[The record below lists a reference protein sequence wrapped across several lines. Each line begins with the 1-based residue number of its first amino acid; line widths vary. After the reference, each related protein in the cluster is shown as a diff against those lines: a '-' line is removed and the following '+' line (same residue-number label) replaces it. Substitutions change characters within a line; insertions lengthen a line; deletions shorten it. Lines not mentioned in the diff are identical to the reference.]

1 MIRFGVISV
10 VIALACAC
18 SSAPVRIDS
27 RALGNQV
34 SQSPDRF
41 IIAAVEN
48 EPVAYVA
55 RAGSTPRGYDAA
67 ANYGPSSHARQVMR
81 ALESEYGLR
90 EVNAW
95 PIEPLHVHCAVL
107 ELPAGSDRDTVL
119 AALAKDPRIKLTQ
132 PLQTFAT
139 RTENYNDPYVGL
151 QRGFQQMDVADAHPW
166 SRGEGVK
173 IAIID
178 TGADILHPDL
188 RGSIAAAANFVDA
201 DDAQFRRDRHGTEMA
216 GVIAAVANNRE
227 GIVGIAPS
235 ARLLIFKACW
245 QAREDADDARC
256 NSFTLAR
263 ALTAAFDAHAQ
274 VVNLSL
280 AGPDD
285 PLLGGLI
292 REGQRLVGVLFVGAA
307 TDAAEGAN
315 GLLSQA
321 GVIEVASAESGGSAL
336 GPVLYAPGRE
346 ILTLLPGGHYDF
358 ASGAS
363 IATAQVSGVVA
374 LMLARVPQLSAGAA
388 YRLLQDTSSAPAT
401 ADGSVK
407 GVDACA
413 AVVTLLHQGHVTSP
427 TSSVRRCKSAIT
439 ASRCIETALPASGCR
454 PPLVRLRPLQQVA
467 AIDGTHVQIAA
478 AAWRCTAGQR
488 HLAPAGPTAHRR

>member
-1 MIRFGVISV
+1 MIRGFLLGA
-10 VIALACAC
+10 VIAMASAC

-34 SQSPDRF
+34 SVSSDRY
-41 IIAAVEN
+41 IIVAVDNVAA
-48 EPVAYVA
+48 AYVA
-55 RAGSTPRGYDAA
+55 RAGATPRGYDAV
-67 ANYGPSSHARQVMR
+67 ANYGATAHARETLHAVER
-81 ALESEYGLR
+81 EYGLR

-95 PIEPLHVHCAVL
+95 PIGPLQIHCAVL
-107 ELPAGSDRDTVL
+107 EIPSGADRSQLL
-119 AALAKDPRIKLTQ
+119 AALSKDRRVKLTQ

-139 RTENYNDPYVGL
+139 RTEDYNDPYVGL

-173 IAIID
+173 VAIID
-178 TGADILHPDL
+178 TGVDIQHPDL
-188 RGSIAAAANFVDA
+188 RDSIAAAVNFVDA

-227 GIVGIAPS
+227 GIVGVAPN

-245 QAREDADDARC
+245 QAQSDADAAHC

-280 AGPDD
+280 EGPDD
-285 PLLGGLI
+285 PLLGDLI
-292 REGQRLVGVLFVGAA
+292 REGQHRGILFVGAA
-307 TDAAEGAN
+307 PDAAGVQT
-315 GLLSQA
+315 GLLHRA
-321 GVIEVASAESGGSAL
+321 GIIEVASAESHSMIDS
-336 GPVLYAPGRE
+336 VLYAPGRE

-374 LMLARVPQLSAGAA
+374 LMLAKNPGLSAASA
-388 YRLLQDTSSAPAT
+388 YRLLRDTSSSLQT
-401 ADGSVK
+401 ADGGVK

-413 AVVTLLHQGHVTSP
+413 AVVTLVGQGACHPGEGKNSAAEPSGNRIALH
-427 TSSVRRCKSAIT
+427 
-439 ASRCIETALPASGCR
+439 
-454 PPLVRLRPLQQVA
+454 
-467 AIDGTHVQIAA
+467 
-478 AAWRCTAGQR
+478 
-488 HLAPAGPTAHRR
+488 

>member
-1 MIRFGVISV
+1 MIRLVILS
-10 VIALACAC
+10 ALATLLWSC

-27 RALGNQV
+27 RALGKQV
-34 SQSPDRF
+34 SESPDRF

-55 RAGSTPRGYDAA
+55 RAGSTPRGYDTVAD
-67 ANYGPSSHARQVMR
+67 YGPSSRARETMHS
-81 ALESEYGLR
+81 LEAEYGLR
-90 EVNAW
+90 EVSAW

-107 ELPAGSDRDTVL
+107 ELPAGSDRNTVL
-119 AALAKDPRIKLTQ
+119 AALAKDPRVKLTQ

-139 RTENYNDPYVGL
+139 RSENYNDPYVGL
-151 QRGFQQMDVADAHPW
+151 QRGFQQMDVAEAHPW

-188 RGSIAAAANFVDA
+188 RDSIAAAANFVDA

-245 QAREDADDARC
+245 QARAGIDDARC

-263 ALTAAFDAHAQ
+263 ALAAAFAAHAQ

-285 PLLGGLI
+285 RLLGELI
-292 REGQRLVGVLFVGAA
+292 REGQRRGVLFVGAA
-307 TDAAEGAN
+307 TDAAEAPN
-315 GLLSQA
+315 GLLSEV
-321 GVIEVASAESGGSAL
+321 GVIEVASAESGSSAARVRVVRTRTRDPDVAPRRTLRLCQRRLDCDGTGKRRRGIDAGQGARTVGCRGLPLAARHQL
-336 GPVLYAPGRE
+336 GAHCRGRRRQ
-346 ILTLLPGGHYDF
+346 GHRCLCGRGHVA
-358 ASGAS
+358 ASGFMSPRQCRAADAARARRS
-363 IATAQVSGVVA
+363 ARSAA
-374 LMLARVPQLSAGAA
+374 LKLLCRRAAGA
-388 YRLLQDTSSAPAT
+388 
-401 ADGSVK
+401 
-407 GVDACA
+407 
-413 AVVTLLHQGHVTSP
+413 
-427 TSSVRRCKSAIT
+427 RR
-439 ASRCIETALPASGCR
+439 
-454 PPLVRLRPLQQVA
+454 
-467 AIDGTHVQIAA
+467 
-478 AAWRCTAGQR
+478 
-488 HLAPAGPTAHRR
+488 